1 MVEGSEGR
9 TVGSSVPDWNRDL
22 DSGLAAEVRATAER
36 HLSTYSGDATR
47 LSEDVRHETSVLEA
61 AYRRRQVIELVQ
73 NGADALLDTEGG
85 RIEVRLESDVL
96 FVANEGRPLDL
107 EGLKSLLYIKLS
119 EKKGKEIGR
128 LGVGFKSVLEVT
140 DRPYLLSQ
148 SVSLSFDRQRTTE
161 MLVSRLGEH
170 VTEVPVMRFAEPI
183 DPFELAT
190 RHPALGGYL
199 EWASTVVVLPLK
211 PETLDWLPVTL
222 DAAELRNEFLLF
234 SPHVTSIVI
243 DDLVNRRNR
252 TVLLSRDGDDLVLE
266 DDVSA
271 EPTRW
276 RRRAITVRLSEA
288 ADRDGGRRFGQR
300 EVDLA
305 WALPLDPSRRPP
317 REIWAFFPV
326 LGVSTPLPGILNS
339 AWKLSEDRSN
349 LVSGEFN
356 EFLLDQ
362 AAGLVVSAVTT
373 DLPDDRLGM
382 ALDLLPPPPDQRAP
396 ARDTGWAG
404 PYLQRAVWSK
414 AHESAVVPACDGSWH
429 RGEGLR
435 LWPDWL
441 RQSGMGPLRDQW
453 FAAVAHPHR
462 WAHPSVMTEERMRR
476 ARHLG
481 AIDATVVEWLEAVRS
496 SDNRIPAS
504 RVALALI
511 EEIWSREDLASVQAQ
526 SLNARVVL
534 VDGGGWAS
542 ISECRFDDEAP
553 PATRPARGTRE
564 LVRKLHRRAGI
575 AENVGERLMVELGAR
590 AESGEALSD
599 GDAQDFWDAAHE
611 LGEARALRALESI
624 GSLAGVPVR
633 TAGGSFLT
641 ADMVLFPGAIVDPE
655 SDASCCVDPLFHAAD
670 GRLLGRIGV
679 TEVPG
684 WTVGQRSARNSPLGQ
699 YLDWCN
705 REWRS
710 MLRERGGSIPNSNT
724 EVIEPVDRSRVQGRW
739 FPTHDLVLNGAGD
752 RGKANF
758 SRHLMASD
766 GWDAPW
772 VVRHRSGPYPPLEV
786 RSPAAHLIREFGR
799 LDSSQGYV
807 TVAEAFGPAFVEWSE
822 VLPVVQLTASGAE
835 ALGLGGTA
843 EEVIAERWS
852 PELFDRIAAVADG
865 AEDGRTVGLLRFAAE
880 QHLRPP
886 EGTDMPLLVDRVTE
900 AIELREQGERVWIC
914 APETLTAWPPGWDFP
929 ELVRPPAEPIG
940 DVEITTLGEY
950 FPALAT
956 RLGDGS
962 SQIWECDRVLLGTD
976 DVDFGRRGDAF
987 VVARGAPHEHVLRWL
1002 ADERLHHTSAEERSG
1017 LVSHQ
1022 LAAGAEELVRE
1033 VQDQSD
1039 DVGRLVAL
1047 LGEDGLI
1054 EACTGLVKWP
1064 VTGPPE
1070 HLASVLLTL
1079 HGPAT
1084 LQQVGRL
1091 LHPGLG
1097 VPNRWVG
1104 SERTLAFVRRL
1115 GFGDEF
1121 AGRRKA
1127 ERQDAE
1133 RASGPVVAGELH
1145 DFQREIA
1152 DRVLEILESQG
1163 RGIVDLPTGAGKTRV
1178 AIESLLDDAQ
1188 RRGQLGTVLWIA
1200 EREELCEQAVT
1211 QWLQLWRARGLVDR
1225 ELTVLR
1231 YFGGR
1236 TPPAP
1241 PEYADTVVVASR
1253 QQVPGRTRDGRE
1265 DWLSRASVVVIDEA
1279 HHSTARTYRQ
1289 LIRWRKEQDE
1299 RPFSVLGLSATPF
1312 RSTDEASAD
1321 LARLFKKSLVTG
1333 SLMGRKWKRRI
1344 KWLQDERYLSKVHWK
1359 DLELGEVEPTEAEA
1373 RYLMDQTNLSTG
1385 VDQMNERLGL
1395 DDERN
1400 RQILGSIQELDPD
1413 WPVVV
1418 FAGSVLHAQR
1428 LAVMLNDWNISARPV
1443 WGELTQWSRRH
1454 AIEEFRSH
1462 RVRVLTN
1469 YNVLSEGFDAPKTR
1483 AVVIARLVQSDGLFL
1498 QMVGRGMRGP
1508 RNGGTDECLLVT
1520 TGERLPDRFDAEGN
1534 LDVARHEYLWSPR

>member
-1 MVEGSEGR
+1 MEAL
-9 TVGSSVPDWNRDL
+9 VGALASDWNRDL
-22 DSGLAAEVRATAER
+22 DSDLAVEVRAITER
-36 HLSTYSGDATR
+36 NLNTYAGDDIR
-47 LSEDVRHETSVLEA
+47 LEEDVRHETGVLEA
-61 AYRRRQVIELVQ
+61 AYRHRQVIELIQ
-73 NGADALLDTEGG
+73 NGADALLETAGG
-85 RIEVRLESDVL
+85 RIEVRLERDVL
-96 FVANEGRPLDL
+96 YVANEGQPLNPS
-107 EGLKSLLYIKLS
+107 GLNSLLYFNLS

-140 DRPYLLSQ
+140 DRPFLLSR
-148 SVSLSFDRQRTTE
+148 SVSLSFDRLRTSALLSE
-161 MLVSRLGEH
+161 KLGRKVER
-170 VTEVPVMRFAEPI
+170 VPVMRFAVPV
-183 DPFELAT
+183 DPFDVAAEFPVLESY
-190 RHPALGGYL
+190 LG
-199 EWASTVVVLPLK
+199 WASTIVVLPLK
-211 PETLDWLPVTL
+211 PEVLDWLPDTL
-222 DAAELRNEFLLF
+222 RSSDLRNEFLLF
-234 SPHVTSIVI
+234 SPHVTSVVV
-243 DDLVNRRNR
+243 DDRVSGIER
-252 TVLLSRDGDDLVLE
+252 TVLLARDGDDLVLE
-266 DDVSA
+266 DDLAA
-271 EPTRW
+271 EPSRW
-276 RRRAITVRLSEA
+276 RVIDRTVLLSEA
-288 ADRDGGRRFGQR
+288 ARHDGGERFER
-300 EVDLA
+300 PEVDLA
-305 WALPLDPSRRPP
+305 WALPIDVDGRPP

-326 LGVSTPLPGILNS
+326 ASVSTPLPGILNS

-349 LVSGEFN
+349 LVQGAFN
-356 EFLLDQ
+356 EFLLEQ
-362 AAGLVVSAVTT
+362 AAALVIASVTSRLPEDRPGL
-373 DLPDDRLGM
+373 
-382 ALDLLPPPPDQRAP
+382 ALELLPPPPTVSGRG
-396 ARDTGWAG
+396 RSTETGWVG
-404 PYLQRAVWSK
+404 EYLQQAIWSE
-414 AHESAVVPACDGSWH
+414 ARMSSLVPSIDGSWH
-429 RGEGLR
+429 RGDALF
-435 LWPDWL
+435 LWPSWIRLPRMGRIQEMWL
-441 RQSGMGPLRDQW
+441 S
-453 FAAVAHPHR
+453 AVKHPSR
-462 WAHPSVMTEERMRR
+462 WVHQSVMTEVRVRR
-476 ARHLG
+476 ADHLG
-481 AIDATVVEWLEAVRS
+481 VSETTVKDWLEAVCG
-496 SDNRIPAS
+496 SDDQLADS
-504 RVALALI
+504 RLAL
-511 EEIWSREDLASVQAQ
+511 ELVMEIWSREELETAHGE
-526 SLNARVVL
+526 SLSARVVL
-534 VDGGGWAS
+534 TDGGGWAS
-542 ISECRFDDEAP
+542 IAECRFDDDAP
-553 PATRPARGTRE
+553 PSTRPARGTRE
-564 LVRKLHRRAGI
+564 LVRNLHRRAGI
-575 AENVGERLMVELGAR
+575 SVNVGERLVVELAR
-590 AESGEALSD
+590 RLASGLTVSADDLRS
-599 GDAQDFWDAAHE
+599 FWDAIHE
-611 LGEARALRALESI
+611 LGEARALKALESVSRLDRI
-624 GSLAGVPVR
+624 PVR
-633 TAGGSFLT
+633 TAAGAFRT
-641 ADMVLFPGAIVDPE
+641 ADMVLLPGAIVDPE

-670 GRLLGRIGV
+670 GRLLERIGV

-684 WTVGQRSARNSPLGQ
+684 WTAVQKSEWNSPLGR

-710 MLRERGGSIPNSNT
+710 MLQERSSRRPNSDT
-724 EVIEPVDRSRVQGRW
+724 EVIEPVDQSRVASRW
-739 FPTHDLVLNGAGD
+739 FPTHELVLKAAGD
-752 RGKANF
+752 QGKANF

-766 GWDAPW
+766 GWDASW

-786 RSPAAHLIREFGR
+786 PSPAAHLIRELGM
-799 LDSSQGYV
+799 LDSSQGLV
-807 TVAEAFGPAFVEWSE
+807 TVAGAFGPAFSEWRD
-822 VLPVVQLTASGAE
+822 VLPVVQLSASAAT
-835 ALGLGGTA
+835 ALGLERSA
-843 EEVIAERWS
+843 EDVIRDRWS
-852 PELFDRIAAVADG
+852 PELFERIAAEADVAEH
-865 AEDGRTVGLLRFAAE
+865 AHAVGLLRFAAE
-880 QHLRPP
+880 QHCAPP
-886 EGTDMPLLVDRVTE
+886 EGFELPLLVDRV
-900 AIELREQGERVWIC
+900 AQALELREQGERVWIC
-914 APETLTAWPPGWDFP
+914 APDALRVWPPGWDFP
-929 ELVRPPAEPIG
+929 ELVRPPAEAIG
-940 DVEITTLGEY
+940 DVEITTLEEY
-950 FPALAT
+950 FPALAA

-962 SQIWECDRVLLGTD
+962 GQVWECDRVLLGGD
-976 DVDFGRRGDAF
+976 DVDFGRRGDVF
-987 VVARGAPHEHVLRWL
+987 VVARCAPREQVLQWL
-1002 ADERLHHTSAEERSG
+1002 AGELLHNASTEERSN
-1017 LVSHQ
+1017 LISHE
-1022 LAAGAEELVRE
+1022 LAAGAAELVRE
-1033 VQDQSD
+1033 VESQSD

-1047 LGEDGLI
+1047 LGEDGLV
-1054 EACTGLVKWP
+1054 EACAGLVNWP
-1064 VTGPPE
+1064 VAGSPE
-1070 HLASVLLTL
+1070 DLASILLTL

-1084 LQQVGRL
+1084 LQQVRRL

-1097 VPNRWVG
+1097 VPTKWAG
-1104 SERTLAFVRRL
+1104 GERTLQFVRRL

-1127 ERQDAE
+1127 ERLDAE

-1152 DRVLEILESQG
+1152 DRVLEILEGQG

-1188 RRGQLGTVLWIA
+1188 RCGRLGTILWIA

-1241 PEYADTVVVASR
+1241 PEDADTVVVASR
-1253 QQVPGRTRDGRE
+1253 QQVHGRTRDGRE

-1373 RYLMDQTNLSTG
+1373 RYLMDQANLNTG

-1418 FAGSVLHAQR
+1418 FAGSVMHAQR

-1454 AIEEFRSH
+1454 AIEEFRSQ

-1469 YNVLSEGFDAPKTR
+1469 YNVLSEGFDAPSTR

-1520 TGERLPDRFDAEGN
+1520 TGERLPERFDAEGN